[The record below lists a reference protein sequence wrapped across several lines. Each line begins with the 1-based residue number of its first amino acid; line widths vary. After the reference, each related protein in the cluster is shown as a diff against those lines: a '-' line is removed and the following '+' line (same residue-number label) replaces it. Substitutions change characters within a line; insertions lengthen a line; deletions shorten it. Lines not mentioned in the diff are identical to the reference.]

1 MAVEKQAVEEQV
13 EKEKWEP
20 SQSDIEWQKNLL
32 SSCKEGAT
40 WGCNSGIYKI
50 SHAAKTVTKLLPG
63 PDSETH
69 GRIKIVL
76 EKIGWKMEDKVL

>member
-50 SHAAKTVTKLLPG
+50 SHAAKTLTKLLPG

-69 GRIKIVL
+69 ERIKIVL
-76 EKIGWKMEDKVL
+76 GKIGWKMEDKVL